1 MSSNTTNDTNISI
14 QDKRDADDFAY
25 LISLFQNTHYYEDAP
40 IGSIQRRVYE
50 LGKETGSTIL
60 DIIDKIKLFNP
71 YQ

>member
-1 MSSNTTNDTNISI
+1 MSSNNNTI
-14 QDKRDADDFAY
+14 QNKRDADDFAY

-60 DIIDKIKLFNP
+60 DIIDQIKLFNP